1 MEIQE
6 RTVTQES
13 LKVYHETSEYK
24 VYYEVTLGE
33 NKTYQS
39 INGTIKDI
47 TNDQIVGYVSK
58 SYELSIRV
66 VNGKESLLGEISQ
79 LATETLALLYGEIKK
94 LS

>member
-6 RTVTQES
+6 ITVTQER
-13 LKVYHETSEYK
+13 LKAYHETSKYK

-39 INGTIKDI
+39 INGTIKDA
-47 TNDQIVGYVSK
+47 TNDQIVGYISK

-79 LATETLALLYGEIKK
+79 LAAETLALLDEEIKK